1 MNYNYTLKYR
11 TFESLLE
18 DVKIDLRTLTLENRI
33 DPAQLIKVAMRVNY
47 DLGLRINVTKETILE
62 VEKGRVRLPED
73 FYVMNYGLTL
83 HQGYETIVP
92 AQGTN
97 VQDVTPTWRPWVE
110 QNSCSNESLPER
122 PVCFSKCNDDTY
134 QVIQVVNQQRR
145 AYKSFVPIHF
155 RNSKF
160 VDCNWPN
167 LFGSAR
173 DEAWIKD
180 GWIYFSTHESDN
192 YGPRPNHTHEH
203 TPDNENAH
211 KHDHNHG
218 QDTRHIYINYQGT
231 FTDENGDLLIPDHPM
246 LNEYYEYAV
255 KKRILENLVMDGE
268 NVSAQYQLVSQE
280 YRGARNNA
288 LTIVN
293 TPNFSEMEKLW
304 VMNRKAMYSKYYDMF
319 KSYPPQGTRF
329 RTNNAV

>member
-1 MNYNYTLKYR
+1 
-11 TFESLLE
+11 
-18 DVKIDLRTLTLENRI
+18 
-33 DPAQLIKVAMRVNY
+33 MRVNY
-47 DLGLRINVTKETILE
+47 DLGLRINMTKETILQ

-73 FYVMNYGLTL
+73 FYVMNYALAVS
-83 HQGYETIVP
+83 QGYDLVVP

-110 QNSCSNESLPER
+110 QAYCTNDSLPQQ
-122 PVCFSKCNDDTY
+122 PVCFTKCEKTSEY
-134 QVIQVVNQQRR
+134 QIIQVVNTERR
-145 AYKSFVPIHF
+145 AYKNFFPLRF
-155 RNSKF
+155 RNSKY

-167 LFGSAR
+167 LFHSYV

-180 GWIYFSTHESDN
+180 GWLYTTLETASV
-192 YGPRPNHTHEH
+192 
-203 TPDNENAH
+203 
-211 KHDHNHG
+211 
-218 QDTRHIYINYQGT
+218 YINYQGT

-268 NVSAQYQLVSQE
+268 NVAAQYQLVSQE
-280 YRGARNNA
+280 YRAARNNA

-304 VMNRKAMYSKYYDMF
+304 AMNRKAMYSKYYDMF
-319 KSYPPQGTRF
+319 KSYFPYAPNY

>member
-1 MNYNYTLKYR
+1 MNYNYTLQYR

-47 DLGLRINVTKETILE
+47 DLGLRINVTKEAILE

-73 FYVMNYGLTL
+73 FYVMNYALML
-83 HQGYETIVP
+83 HQGYETIIP

-110 QNSCSNESLPER
+110 QNSCSNVSLPEQ
-122 PVCFSKCNDDTY
+122 PVCFSKCNDNTY
-134 QVIQVVNQQRR
+134 QIIQVVNQEKR
-145 AYKSFVPIHF
+145 AYRSFVPVRF

-160 VDCNWPN
+160 VDCNWPDI
-167 LFGSAR
+167 FGSAR

-180 GWIYFSTHESDN
+180 GWLYT
-192 YGPRPNHTHEH
+192 TV
-203 TPDNENAH
+203 
-211 KHDHNHG
+211 DHAS
-218 QDTRHIYINYQGT
+218 IYINYQGS

-268 NVSAQYQLVSQE
+268 NVTAQYQLVAQE

-319 KSYPPQGTRF
+319 KSYFPQATRF